1 MSDSPNFL
9 TYAQTAFDP
18 FEERPFCAVDSL
30 VFAWLSYLRLPGDMA
45 ELTNWQGLDVRE
57 LLRAECYRDMIDDLW
72 DPEGSRA
79 LLEAV
84 AASPRYRGVHVCG
97 YRVVSDV
104 VATEQF
110 AAMAFR
116 FPAGFS
122 YLSFRGTDST
132 IVGWKEDF
140 NMAFRCPVPAQES
153 AARYVDEAA
162 DAIDGPLLCGG
173 HSKGG
178 NLAVYGAAMCSD
190 VARERIERAYSHDG
204 PGMNEQIIAYSY
216 YQEMAGRIRKT
227 IPGFSVIGTLLGQ
240 QEISKVIKSDGVG
253 ILQHNPFNW
262 VVEKG
267 EFVPLP
273 GLNKT
278 AELLDQ
284 KIDNWVS
291 GMTTE
296 EREEFVNKLF
306 SVISEAEN
314 LNGIGE
320 NWRDEFGRIAKKLLI
335 P

>member
-1 MSDSPNFL
+1 MGNIID
-9 TYAQTAFDP
+9 YVREEMRKADEKP
-18 FEERPFCAVDSL
+18 FSEVDSL
-30 VFAWLSYLRLPGDMA
+30 VLCQFSYLLFDGIVPGFEQECGKITVKDLYKA
-45 ELTNWQGLDVRE
+45 EFFSTIFPDN
-57 LLRAECYRDMIDDLW
+57 
-72 DPEGSRA
+72 GSRKENQQ
-79 LLEAV
+79 LLFAM
-84 AASPRYRGVHVCG
+84 AASPRFRDMALCHYVNET
-97 YRVVSDV
+97 DV
-104 VATEQF
+104 AAEKQF
-110 AAMAFR
+110 AAITIAVDEDTKYV
-116 FPAGFS
+116 A
-122 YLSFRGTDST
+122 FRGTDST
-132 IVGWKEDF
+132 LVGWKEDF
-140 NMAFRCPVPAQES
+140 NMAYITPVPAQQTAKE
-153 AARYVDEAA
+153 YVEKTA
-162 DAIDGPLLCGG
+162 GQWQGKLWLGG

-178 NLAVYGAAMCSD
+178 NLAVYAGIHVD
-190 VARERIERAYSHDG
+190 EKVRGHIERIYSHDG

-227 IPGFSVIGTLLGQ
+227 IPGFSVIGMLLGQ
-240 QEISKVIKSDGVG
+240 QEKSKVIKSDGVG

-262 VVEKG
+262 LVEQG

>member
-1 MSDSPNFL
+1 MGNIID
-9 TYAQTAFDP
+9 YVKEEMRKADEKP
-18 FEERPFCAVDSL
+18 FSEVDSL
-30 VFAWLSYLRLPGDMA
+30 VLCQFSYLLFDGIVPGFEQECGKTTVKDLYKA
-45 ELTNWQGLDVRE
+45 EFFSTIFPDN
-57 LLRAECYRDMIDDLW
+57 
-72 DPEGSRA
+72 GSRKENQQ
-79 LLEAV
+79 LLLAM
-84 AASPRYRGVHVCG
+84 AASPRFRDMALCHYVNET
-97 YRVVSDV
+97 DV
-104 VATEQF
+104 AAEKQF
-110 AAMAFR
+110 AAITIAVDEDTKYV
-116 FPAGFS
+116 A
-122 YLSFRGTDST
+122 FRGTDST
-132 IVGWKEDF
+132 LVGWKEDF
-140 NMAFRCPVPAQES
+140 NMAYITPVPAQQTAKE
-153 AARYVDEAA
+153 YVEKTA
-162 DAIDGPLLCGG
+162 DQWQGKLWLGG

-178 NLAVYGAAMCSD
+178 NLAVYAGIHVD
-190 VARERIERAYSHDG
+190 EKVRGQIERIYSHDG

-216 YQEMAGRIRKT
+216 YQEMAGRIWKT
-227 IPGFSVIGTLLGQ
+227 IPGFSVIGMLLGQ
-240 QEISKVIKSDGVG
+240 QEKSKVIKSDGVG

-262 VVEKG
+262 LVEQG

>member
-1 MSDSPNFL
+1 
-9 TYAQTAFDP
+9 
-18 FEERPFCAVDSL
+18 
-30 VFAWLSYLRLPGDMA
+30 MA
-45 ELTNWQGLDVRE
+45 LCHYVNETDAA
-57 LLRAECYRDMIDDLW
+57 AEK
-72 DPEGSRA
+72 
-79 LLEAV
+79 
-84 AASPRYRGVHVCG
+84 
-97 YRVVSDV
+97 
-104 VATEQF
+104 QF
-110 AAMAFR
+110 AAITIAVDEDTKYV
-116 FPAGFS
+116 A
-122 YLSFRGTDST
+122 FRGTDST
-132 IVGWKEDF
+132 LVGWKEDF
-140 NMAFRCPVPAQES
+140 NMAYITPVPAQQTAKE
-153 AARYVDEAA
+153 YVEKTA
-162 DAIDGPLLCGG
+162 GQWQGKLWLGG

-178 NLAVYGAAMCSD
+178 NLAVYAGIHVD
-190 VARERIERAYSHDG
+190 EKVRGQIERIYSHDG

-227 IPGFSVIGTLLGQ
+227 IPGFSVIGMLLGQ
-240 QEISKVIKSDGVG
+240 QEKSKVIKSDGVG

-262 VVEKG
+262 LVEKG
-267 EFVPLP
+267 GFVPLP

>member
-1 MSDSPNFL
+1 MRGN
-9 TYAQTAFDP
+9 
-18 FEERPFCAVDSL
+18 
-30 VFAWLSYLRLPGDMA
+30 
-45 ELTNWQGLDVRE
+45 VRGQ
-57 LLRAECYRDMIDDLW
+57 I
-72 DPEGSRA
+72 
-79 LLEAV
+79 
-84 AASPRYRGVHVCG
+84 
-97 YRVVSDV
+97 
-104 VATEQF
+104 
-110 AAMAFR
+110 
-116 FPAGFS
+116 
-122 YLSFRGTDST
+122 
-132 IVGWKEDF
+132 
-140 NMAFRCPVPAQES
+140 
-153 AARYVDEAA
+153 
-162 DAIDGPLLCGG
+162 
-173 HSKGG
+173 
-178 NLAVYGAAMCSD
+178 
-190 VARERIERAYSHDG
+190 ERIYSHDG